1 MHCFLKTFGRL
12 GGIVALIFLV
22 ITLLRQLILLVGI
35 LLAIVKFAIIVAFVA
50 LMVMI
55 VLAIF
60 RDRARRKREVT
71 EI

>member
-1 MHCFLKTFGRL
+1 MLCILKTFGRL

-22 ITLLRQLILLVGI
+22 ITLLRQLILLVGV

-60 RDRARRKREVT
+60 RDRARRKREAT